1 MKPTIALLTAL
12 LFTPLTALHAIDPQ
26 GKEAATPCEPAIG
39 FESFCLGGVFGRR
52 VETMIKGN
60 ILQLDMEKDF
70 FGLSRNNHWRL
81 AASAA
86 QAKVRRK
93 RSSNSINPQPCNIP
107 FHLSLRCC

>member
-52 VETMIKGN
+52 VE
-60 ILQLDMEKDF
+60 L
-70 FGLSRNNHWRL
+70 
-81 AASAA
+81 
-86 QAKVRRK
+86 
-93 RSSNSINPQPCNIP
+93 
-107 FHLSLRCC
+107 